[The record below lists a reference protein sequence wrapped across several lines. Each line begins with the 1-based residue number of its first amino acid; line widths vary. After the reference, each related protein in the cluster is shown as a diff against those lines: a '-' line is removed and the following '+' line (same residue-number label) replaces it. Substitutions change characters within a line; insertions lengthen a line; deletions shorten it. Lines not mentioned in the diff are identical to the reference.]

1 MPKGPHHCQASWAI
15 IPPVPLDGYD
25 TGHWVFNFLA
35 GNYINELV
43 PNKNYKYIK
52 KGIYAEK
59 TALCISFNNLHAK
72 KKIKKQNLIEC
83 IKVLHSVGLQLI
95 DYSRKKKIG
104 QIRIYMWG
112 S

>member
-1 MPKGPHHCQASWAI
+1 MKGLKRISWVRATH
-15 IPPVPLDGYD
+15 P
-25 TGHWVFNFLA
+25 GHWVLNFLA

-72 KKIKKQNLIEC
+72 KKIQKQNLIEC
-83 IKVLHSVGLQLI
+83 IKGLSASFSWFTVNRLL
-95 DYSRKKKIG
+95 SKKNG
-104 QIRIYMWG
+104 QIKIYMWG